1 MQSFLSGTLSTQI
14 NEVISQVIKDDNWN
28 FGANISTGN
37 EGWHNAEYEG
47 IVSGRMLNNRLLI
60 NGQFGYRDNATQAT
74 PSFIGDFDLRYLLQP
89 NGNLALKVYN
99 QTNDRYF
106 TRSALNTQGIGI
118 IVKRDFYHIKDLLL
132 KKKKKQQQ

>member
-1 MQSFLSGTLSTQI
+1 M
-14 NEVISQVIKDDNWN
+14 
-28 FGANISTGN
+28 
-37 EGWHNAEYEG
+37 
-47 IVSGRMLNNRLLI
+47 NNRLLF

-132 KKKKKQQQ
+132 KKKKQQQ